1 MVKQGLCNVASK
13 NKLKNRYSNLFPFDQ
28 NVVEL
33 EVRLFLCAHK
43 TLWGKK
49 KAIYFYRSTVRVDI
63 KMQYFLL
70 CWQDGSYVNASW
82 IRINDD
88 ICRHYARGH
97 TPIPDPNNVRRCVKM
112 DIKKKYNISTFSFL
126 NQSIS

>member
-1 MVKQGLCNVASK
+1 MHI
-13 NKLKNRYSNLFPFDQ
+13 KLYGARK
-28 NVVEL
+28 
-33 EVRLFLCAHK
+33 RLYTF
-43 TLWGKK
+43 
-49 KAIYFYRSTVRVDI
+49 IVSTVRVDI

-112 DIKKKYNISTFSFL
+112 DIKKKIQYFNFQFL
-126 NQSIS
+126 ESEHFLAI